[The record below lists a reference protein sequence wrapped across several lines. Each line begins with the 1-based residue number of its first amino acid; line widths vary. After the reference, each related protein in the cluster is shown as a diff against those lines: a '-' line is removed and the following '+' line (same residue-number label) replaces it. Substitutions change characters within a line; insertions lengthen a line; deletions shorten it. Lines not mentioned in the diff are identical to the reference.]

1 MILDYN
7 PSMKQQLA
15 CMMTAYM
22 AELKSDI
29 PEEIIR
35 GRLSDY
41 IDEMSEKGIIRIR
54 IAFDGQLPIAFSVFQ
69 IDRQESDW
77 CMRPGWGFIREYYV
91 SPEYRKQGV
100 GKILAED
107 TEYIL
112 QDLGAAD
119 LYLTST
125 GAVPFWQKCG
135 WRLTAAVTPKGQ
147 SILEKHF

>member
-7 PSMKQQLA
+7 LSMKQQLA

-41 IDEMSEKGIIRIR
+41 IDEMSDKGIIRIR
-54 IAFDGQLPIAFSVFQ
+54 IAFADQLPVAFSVFQ
-69 IDRQESDW
+69 IDSQESDW

-107 TEYIL
+107 TEHIL
-112 QDLGAAD
+112 QDMGAAD

-135 WRLTAAVTPKGQ
+135 WKLTDAVTPKGQ